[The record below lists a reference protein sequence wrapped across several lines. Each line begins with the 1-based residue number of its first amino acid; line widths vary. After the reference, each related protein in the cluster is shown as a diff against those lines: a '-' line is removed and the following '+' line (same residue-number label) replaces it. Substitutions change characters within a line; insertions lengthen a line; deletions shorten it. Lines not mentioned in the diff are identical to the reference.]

1 LQLSQLVRNLCCE
14 AIRRL
19 RVTEAAAAHAL
30 RCLRADS
37 AQQQHRIR
45 LEELRA
51 CSAVALQP
59 TCSTLPAPET
69 LISIP
74 DSVRRCSENELSAA
88 VLQLQRL
95 QWLEQE
101 HTLRGNS
108 SDVDSRL
115 ISAAKVL
122 KAQQNDVH
130 ALQEQNAIL
139 SMASVVEGCF

>member
-1 LQLSQLVRNLCCE
+1 M
-14 AIRRL
+14 
-19 RVTEAAAAHAL
+19 
-30 RCLRADS
+30 
-37 AQQQHRIR
+37 
-45 LEELRA
+45 
-51 CSAVALQP
+51 
-59 TCSTLPAPET
+59 
-69 LISIP
+69 
-74 DSVRRCSENELSAA
+74 
-88 VLQLQRL
+88 LQLQRL